1 MSKATEVDWR
11 KAHVA
16 PVVLLFG
23 PEDYTASSAIR
34 SIRAELRAKH
44 PELEIH
50 EIDAS
55 VYGAGYLTA
64 LASPSLFGEPK
75 LIIVRGFE
83 KCSDDFIDD
92 VQNYVSSP
100 DPDTTLILRHT
111 GSSVR
116 GKKAL
121 DAIRASGSAIE
132 VKVPEM
138 KKEPER
144 IAFVQSHF
152 AHANRK
158 VNPNAVRAL
167 VLAFGEQLAEL
178 AAAADQLMLDEAE
191 TITEEVVDRYF
202 GGRVEVSSFK
212 VADLAIAGQ
221 AGHALAMLRHA
232 LATGVDPVPMVI
244 ALSTKIR
251 QMAKVYGNRGAT
263 PASLGMP
270 PWLLDQTRR
279 SLAGWSEE
287 GLANVFVALADTD
300 AAVKGAARDP
310 EFALEQLIALIANR
324 GLHREAE

>member
-1 MSKATEVDWR
+1 MSKAIEVDWR
-11 KAHVA
+11 KAHAA
-16 PVVLLFG
+16 PIVLLFG
-23 PEDYTASSAIR
+23 PEDYTASAAIR
-34 SIRAELRAKH
+34 GIRKQLRDQS
-44 PELEIH
+44 PELEVH

-55 VYGAGYLTA
+55 DYGAGYLTT

-75 LIIVRGFE
+75 LIIAKAFE
-83 KCSDDFIDD
+83 KCTDEFIDD
-92 VQNYVSSP
+92 LQLYCSNP
-100 DPDTTLILRHT
+100 DTDTTLVVRHT

-116 GKKAL
+116 GKKGL
-121 DAIRASGSAIE
+121 DAIRATSQAIE
-132 VKVPEM
+132 IKVPEL

-144 IAFVQSHF
+144 IAFVQAHF
-152 AHANRK
+152 SHANRS
-158 VNPNAVRAL
+158 VHPNAVRAL
-167 VLAFGEQLAEL
+167 VLAFGDHLAEL

-212 VADLAIAGQ
+212 VADLAVAGQ
-221 AGHALAMLRHA
+221 SGSALAMLRHA

-287 GLANVFVALADTD
+287 GLANVFIALADTD

-310 EFALEQLIALIANR
+310 EFALEQLISLIANR
-324 GLHREAE
+324 GVLIEAA

>member
-1 MSKATEVDWR
+1 MSKAIEVDWR
-11 KAHVA
+11 KAHAA
-16 PVVLLFG
+16 PIVLLFG
-23 PEDYTASSAIR
+23 PEDYTSSAA
-34 SIRAELRAKH
+34 IRAIRKQLRDQS

-55 VYGAGYLTA
+55 DYGSGFLTA

-75 LIIVRGFE
+75 LIIARAFE
-83 KCSDDFIDD
+83 KCTDDFIEDL
-92 VQNYVSSP
+92 QLYCSNP
-100 DPDTTLILRHT
+100 DADTTLVVRHS
-111 GSSVR
+111 GVSVR
-116 GKKAL
+116 GKKGL
-121 DAIRASGSAIE
+121 EAIRATSQAIE
-132 VKVPEM
+132 IKVPEL
-138 KKEPER
+138 KKESER

-152 AHANRK
+152 AHAGRS
-158 VNPNAVRAL
+158 VHPNAVRAL
-167 VLAFGEQLAEL
+167 VLAFGDHLAEL
-178 AAAADQLMLDEAE
+178 AAAADQLLLDEAE

-212 VADLAIAGQ
+212 VADLAVAGQ
-221 AGHALAMLRHA
+221 SGSALAMLRHA

-287 GLANVFVALADTD
+287 GLANVFIALADAD
-300 AAVKGAARDP
+300 AAGKGAARDP
-310 EFALEQLIALIANR
+310 DYALEQLISLIANR
-324 GLHREAE
+324 GVLTETA